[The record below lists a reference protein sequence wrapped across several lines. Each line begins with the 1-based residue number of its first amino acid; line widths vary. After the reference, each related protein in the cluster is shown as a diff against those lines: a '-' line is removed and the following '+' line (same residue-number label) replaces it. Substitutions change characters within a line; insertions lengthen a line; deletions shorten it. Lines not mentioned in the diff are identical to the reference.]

1 MAIIQTL
8 FAALARQAGR
18 LINTIF
24 GWATTTL
31 FGKVP
36 QERQTLLSVIALGS
50 IAWFIVLIGVIVPR
64 AGVFLLS
71 LVRLPPWVNDNL
83 VRLAMLAA
91 AAVLPLVIG
100 FVGIKILDPEDRLQG
115 KAATLKR
122 ILHGY
127 PYALA
132 VSLALVMMIVF
143 VPILK
148 VQTMRKRWTSEH
160 LPMVVEEQDYA
171 GTVRDVQ
178 QALDKAGYDVAPRQ
192 ASILLRLPLK
202 VMTALAGRGQGNLV
216 ADNLTTLESDKLQLI
231 LHPADLVINGR
242 KYDAAHARAV
252 VAEQLAFSKAYL
264 TWTKE
269 ANEMEDRLRE
279 IWQELRARANGSVPP
294 ATAARLADFERDLSA
309 AKIGH
314 EEWEVLFR
322 DTLLVERGLLQVEAG
337 LVDRPRQPDEV
348 DIRELGAQKA
358 AAGAPGAGLP
368 QRPPVLGLALRVL
381 PLLGVAAMAWF
392 VRGRQ
397 DAAQDYAAQ
406 DYTPQDYAAYDF
418 EPPRS

>member
-50 IAWFIVLIGVIVPR
+50 IAWFIVVIGVIVPR
-64 AGVFLLS
+64 VGVFLLS
-71 LVRLPPWVNDNL
+71 FVRLPPWVNDNL

-91 AAVLPLVIG
+91 ALILPLVIG
-100 FVGIKILDPEDRLQG
+100 FVGIKILDPEDRPKG
-115 KAATLKR
+115 KGATIKR

-132 VSLALVMMIVF
+132 VSIALAMMIVF

-148 VQTMRKRWTSEH
+148 LQNMKKRWTSEH

-171 GTVRDVQ
+171 STVRDVE
-178 QALDKAGYDVAPRQ
+178 QALDKAGYETEPRQ
-192 ASILLRLPLK
+192 ASILMRLPLK
-202 VMTALAGRGQGNLV
+202 VLTALAGQGQGNLV

-231 LHPADLVINGR
+231 LHPSDLVINGS
-242 KYDAAHARAV
+242 KYDAAHARAI
-252 VAEQLAFSKAYL
+252 VAEQMAFSKAYL

-269 ANEMEDRLRE
+269 ANEMEDRLRA
-279 IWQELRARANGSVPP
+279 IWQELRERSKGSVPP
-294 ATAARLADFERDLSA
+294 ATAQKLADFEHDLRE
-309 AKIGH
+309 AKVGH
-314 EEWEVLFR
+314 DEWEVLFR
-322 DTLLVERGLLQVEAG
+322 DKLLVERGLLQVEAG
-337 LVDRPRQPDEV
+337 LTDRPKQPNEV
-348 DIRELGAQKA
+348 NIRKTGAEKA
-358 AAGAPGAGLP
+358 VAGARGAAQP
-368 QRPPVLGLALRVL
+368 QAAPSALGFAMRVL
-381 PLLGVAAMAWF
+381 PLLAVAAMTWF

-397 DAAQDYAAQ
+397 DETRDYGAL
-406 DYTPQDYAAYDF
+406 
-418 EPPRS
+418 PPYELPER